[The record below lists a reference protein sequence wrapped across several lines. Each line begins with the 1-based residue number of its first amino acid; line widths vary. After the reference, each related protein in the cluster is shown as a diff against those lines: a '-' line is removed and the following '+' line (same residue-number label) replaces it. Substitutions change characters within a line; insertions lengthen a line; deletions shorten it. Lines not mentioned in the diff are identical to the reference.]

1 MGEVE
6 QVSKLEILTNLVS
19 FYSEDP
25 YNRRCQDDAGNAVY
39 NGRNGK
45 HCAIGQCLLDEYRNK
60 GRGLHGNSGTFDEL
74 MAYQNQ
80 TNLDEMLDEEY
91 RGHEI
96 EFWEQVQHLHD
107 RDFHW
112 TETGLSE
119 DGHNKIKQIKEQFN
133 L

>member
-1 MGEVE
+1 MNRENL
-6 QVSKLEILTNLVS
+6 QKLADFIKTVPQEI
-19 FYSEDP
+19 FDMED
-25 YNRRCQDDAGNAVY
+25 
-39 NGRNGK
+39 
-45 HCAIGQCLLDEYRNK
+45 
-60 GRGLHGNSGTFDEL
+60 
-74 MAYQNQ
+74 
-80 TNLDEMLDEEY
+80 

>member
-1 MGEVE
+1 MGEVK
-6 QVSKLEILTNLVS
+6 QLSKEEILTNMIS

-25 YNRRCQDDAGNAVY
+25 NRRSQDDVGSCVY
-39 NGRNGK
+39 NGRGR
-45 HCAIGQCLLDEYRNK
+45 HCAVGRHLLQVYKDMGRKLK
-60 GRGLHGNSGTFDEL
+60 GNVGTIDEL
-74 MAYQNQ
+74 MAYHDCIM
-80 TNLDEMLDEEY
+80 LDEMLDEEY